1 MLDPIFD
8 LITAVLAGFYQLWP
22 SYGMAIVFL
31 TLVVMVVTTPL
42 TMKSTRAMMKM
53 QLLAPELKKIQKKY
67 LHDRVEMN
75 KAQMEFYK
83 NNDLNP
89 MGGCLP
95 VLIQGPVFLVL
106 YRVVMGL
113 TRRSTEIGAQIGFTS
128 SRFAVSG
135 LAGEF
140 QQHGTPQDNLTFDP
154 DFLSNSTKLYTDLS
168 VETEMVS
175 WGVDLSRSASTAM
188 SEGFI
193 EVIPYLAMILLV
205 LVASLYQHHQI
216 QKRRVHTSINP
227 MQQTLMKIIPYSLPV
242 ISYGI
247 PAAVVVYFIVS
258 ALCRIG
264 QQYYIGRSFY
274 SGEESLGA
282 QLAHQRKSP
291 TKTGSTGVSPKRS
304 KTHKSSKS
312 GTLKRD
318 TTDSKRGTLKAA
330 GKQLGQAN
338 KKVVAPVRPS
348 RSGNLERRV
357 SGAGRSGKAPVR
369 ASRGSTASGR
379 VTSPGTK
386 AKHAQPN
393 RSKKKRKRR

>member
-1 MLDPIFD
+1 M
-8 LITAVLAGFYQLWP
+8 LAGFYQLWP

-140 QQHGTPQDNLTFDP
+140 QQHGTPQNNLTFDP

-175 WGVDLSRSASTAM
+175 WGIDLSRSASTAM

-247 PAAVVVYFIVS
+247 PAAVVVYFIIS

-282 QLAHQRKSP
+282 QLAHQRKSS
-291 TKTGSTGVSPKRS
+291 TKTSSTGANSKRP
-304 KTHKSSKS
+304 KTHKPSKS
-312 GTLKRD
+312 GTLKRG
-318 TTDSKRGTLKAA
+318 TTDSKRRALKAT
-330 GKQLGQAN
+330 GKQLGRAN

-357 SGAGRSGKAPVR
+357 SGVGHSGKAPVR
-369 ASRGSTASGR
+369 ASRGSIASGR

-386 AKHAQPN
+386 AKHAQSN